1 MAPDWSG
8 SLIIKKDVL
17 VILLFFPQNDGC
29 LDDHAWRL
37 FHHWY
42 HFPSLG
48 SGLTLMRSAASPR
61 SGVWGQSP
69 TSGVPFLALTLTVR
83 KRLTQMTRNYLN
95 SASGLICLLKQTY
108 LVEESI
114 STVGSYLYREWTVHV
129 TILKISFFLLQ
140 VPTNKSPSSSR
151 SCAFRWSLSS
161 FRGLSL

>member
-1 MAPDWSG
+1 MWFLESFLIMIIFPIHTKNKKINKKGSHVAPDWSG
-8 SLIIKKDVL
+8 SLFIKKDVL

-37 FHHWY
+37 SHLWY

-69 TSGVPFLALTLTVR
+69 ASGVPFFALTLTVR

-108 LVEESI
+108 LVG
-114 STVGSYLYREWTVHV
+114 VYLNSW
-129 TILKISFFLLQ
+129 L
-140 VPTNKSPSSSR
+140 
-151 SCAFRWSLSS
+151 
-161 FRGLSL
+161 LSL